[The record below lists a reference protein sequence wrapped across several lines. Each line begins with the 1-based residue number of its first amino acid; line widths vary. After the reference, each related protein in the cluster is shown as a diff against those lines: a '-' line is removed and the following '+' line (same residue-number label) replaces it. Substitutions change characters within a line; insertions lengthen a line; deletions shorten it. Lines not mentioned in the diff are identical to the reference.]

1 MGLYGKFRDLVPKSV
16 CLKSRDNGE
25 FLAVKNLDQE
35 LFYLNETARFIY
47 ELCDGHR
54 SVDEIYK
61 AMSAEYAF
69 DESEEDVVK
78 ADLLHT
84 LRDFQWQK
92 IMELMEVSS

>member
-1 MGLYGKFRDLVPKSV
+1 MVLYEKFRNLVPKSTY
-16 CLKSRDNGE
+16 LKSRDNGD
-25 FLAVKNLDQE
+25 FLLVMSPAQE

-54 SVDEIYK
+54 SIDEIYR

-69 DESEEDVVK
+69 DESEEETVK

-84 LRDFQWQK
+84 LRDFQWQR
-92 IMELMEVSS
+92 IIELMEVSS

>member
-1 MGLYGKFRDLVPKSV
+1 MESYEKFRNLIPKSA

-25 FLAVKNLDQE
+25 FLIVMSPEQE

-47 ELCDGHR
+47 ELCNGHR
-54 SVDEIYK
+54 SVDEIYG

-69 DESEEDVVK
+69 GESEQETVK

-84 LRDFQWQK
+84 LRDFQWQR
-92 IMELMEVSS
+92 IVELMEVSS